1 MNGATIAQRLTD
13 ALGLET
19 PPVAL
24 RFANA
29 APAGVPQAATEV
41 PSACSFW
48 RQAEQEVFFA
58 PAAAHYHCPIGAM
71 TMGFA
76 LPDEVQQELMAAVGL
91 MNEVGYIVPAEPAQI
106 PSTGKGAAGIVYGPL
121 AAFPLHPELVLLWLT
136 PRQAMLLNEAAGGA
150 QWTEEPLTV
159 RGRPACAAL
168 PLALAGGR
176 AAISLG
182 CMGMRTFTEI
192 ADDRL
197 LVVLPGEQV
206 EATTEALQAVA
217 SANARMQQHY
227 LQKKAAFA
235 P

>member
-1 MNGATIAQRLTD
+1 MNGREVAQRLTD

-24 RFANA
+24 RFAEA
-29 APAGVPQAATEV
+29 APAGVPEPAADV

-48 RQAEQEVFFA
+48 RTAEQGVFFA
-58 PAAAHYHCPIGAM
+58 PAAAHYHCPIGAV
-71 TMGFA
+71 TMGFD
-76 LPDEVQQELMAAVGL
+76 LPEGVQQELMAAVGL
-91 MNEVGYIVPAEPAQI
+91 MNEAEYLSPAEPAQI

-121 AAFPLHPELVLLWLT
+121 AAFPLDPDLVLLWLT
-136 PRQAMLLNEAAGGA
+136 PRQAMLVNEAAGGA
-150 QWTEEPLTV
+150 RWTAEPLTV

-168 PLALAGGR
+168 PLALSGER
-176 AAISLG
+176 ATLSLG

-197 LVVLPGEQV
+197 LIVLPGEQAGALA
-206 EATTEALQAVA
+206 ESLQAVA
-217 SANARMQQHY
+217 QANARMQQYY
-227 LQKKAAFA
+227 LQKRAAFA